1 MRLPFPTHI
10 KLWHSGAFATVLCL
24 FELLEGTPPFFVLF
38 VFVYILLATVAFNL
52 AGGLSTPSGAYVF
65 ANASLSLIFV
75 LCAKVLIGEAADV
88 NLRSPMTSIMVYTGG
103 MAGILLAVKLSHWF
117 IPKVAILDRDNLNVD
132 MRQIAIACIASGIII
147 PTIAGFFY
155 TGAGS
160 LGSAL
165 NQFGFFLPLGLMLA
179 VYDQIRSSNGRSS
192 VNIFFILGSLYAIL
206 TGAILGT
213 SKQALF
219 TPLAAYLVVCGAM
232 QFRLRIIHIATLSI
246 SSFLMLYYMVPYDQI
261 VRNYTHDAT
270 TFEVRWDTAM
280 YWLNHL
286 DELRAEYNISNEDVA
301 ISRGP
306 HYFSEDRG
314 LLERLGM
321 IGMDDALINI
331 TEINGTYGYRPL
343 AVAYGNIVPHF
354 LWKNKPDYDFA
365 NVFGHELGLLAYED
379 FTTSIAFGPSA
390 MAYHMGKWVGVLLIM
405 PVVTLMLFIAVNSTT
420 GTIERSPW
428 TLIFTLYFLHTG
440 PEGDLGE
447 MIIITFLVTG
457 IVIVSV
463 YTARFALPLL
473 GALFFPA
480 RHTSIPQRGSAPL
493 PFTASSL
500 PTSDHR

>member
-1 MRLPFPTHI
+1 
-10 KLWHSGAFATVLCL
+10 
-24 FELLEGTPPFFVLF
+24 
-38 VFVYILLATVAFNL
+38 
-52 AGGLSTPSGAYVF
+52 
-65 ANASLSLIFV
+65 
-75 LCAKVLIGEAADV
+75 
-88 NLRSPMTSIMVYTGG
+88 
-103 MAGILLAVKLSHWF
+103 
-117 IPKVAILDRDNLNVD
+117 
-132 MRQIAIACIASGIII
+132 
-147 PTIAGFFY
+147 
-155 TGAGS
+155 
-160 LGSAL
+160 
-165 NQFGFFLPLGLMLA
+165 
-179 VYDQIRSSNGRSS
+179 
-192 VNIFFILGSLYAIL
+192 
-206 TGAILGT
+206 
-213 SKQALF
+213 
-219 TPLAAYLVVCGAM
+219 
-232 QFRLRIIHIATLSI
+232 
-246 SSFLMLYYMVPYDQI
+246 MVPYDQI